1 MGTSDAS
8 GSAGFG
14 KFIPGFDFLQKLAEG
29 AGGMAKMPGLS
40 SWIAPTMS
48 VEELDKRIEELKNV
62 QFWLEQNSRALAA
75 TVQALEVQKM
85 TMATLKGMNFN
96 LADVASAMAPRPFAG
111 AAGPAQASPAPAV
124 APESPP
130 EPKAAPAAAATAS
143 RSRKAA
149 KASPN
154 AAPGMVDP
162 LQLWGALTQQFQQ
175 IAASAVKE
183 VATKAGMPGAGAAQA
198 TARSTAKPAAKKTR
212 ARKAAS
218 ASSSRAP
225 RKRAAP

>member
-1 MGTSDAS
+1 MGTSDAAD
-8 GSAGFG
+8 SAGFG

-29 AGGMAKMPGLS
+29 AGGMTKMPGLS

-111 AAGPAQASPAPAV
+111 GAPANPVPAPEV
-124 APESPP
+124 APEPKP
-130 EPKAAPAAAATAS
+130 EPKPEPTAAGRA
-143 RSRKAA
+143 RKAT
-149 KASPN
+149 KASPS
-154 AAPGMVDP
+154 APSGMVDP

-183 VATKAGMPGAGAAQA
+183 VAAKAGMPGAATKPSAAG
-198 TARSTAKPAAKKTR
+198 ARSAKAQPAPKKPG
-212 ARKAAS
+212 ARKTATS
-218 ASSSRAP
+218 TGSRAP
-225 RKRAAP
+225 RKRAAS